1 MVLRV
6 DKARQIAGCEWTGA
20 MGNEIDLWRR
30 AAVEVGPVPQA
41 VPQVIL
47 NVLLRCSGYNLAA
60 IDKLVS
66 FIL

>member
-30 AAVEVGPVPQA
+30 AAVEVGIFRGLPDRLRRLA
-41 VPQVIL
+41 L
-47 NVLLRCSGYNLAA
+47 NPGEGRFSTNAST
-60 IDKLVS
+60 K
-66 FIL
+66 